1 VFAGFLFWA
10 PCAAKC
16 VWCVENAL
24 QSALIQTSAELL
36 SAIYQSCPK
45 FLLVAPCANRALE
58 LTRDGGHEND
68 LAAQALIR
76 TIETGMLAEDCEKE
90 AVSSHVKTFL
100 ALLNGSHACQVAILE
115 VLEIVDAILP
125 HEEWPIEERHRNQ
138 VRENEDATIEH
149 KKLFGLELPES
160 PEVAAE

>member
-1 VFAGFLFWA
+1 
-10 PCAAKC
+10 
-16 VWCVENAL
+16 
-24 QSALIQTSAELL
+24 
-36 SAIYQSCPK
+36 
-45 FLLVAPCANRALE
+45 
-58 LTRDGGHEND
+58 
-68 LAAQALIR
+68 
-76 TIETGMLAEDCEKE
+76 MLAEDCEKE

-100 ALLNGSHACQVAILE
+100 ALLNGSSHACQVAILE

-149 KKLFGLELPES
+149 KRLFGLELPES